1 MNTIIRYLTLAVFG
15 GGGIALLGLGLAGEA
30 RAQTSTTCPLD
41 TDTQYVFKP
50 YICGVSTPSS
60 GSTQKVTWRVTFSE
74 PVTGVDWRDFMT
86 DDTNDVVSPD
96 LASNPG
102 RKYGL
107 GTVWE
112 EIKKI
117 SDTVY
122 EISMEWDCTAS
133 DNDCSHNEDFI
144 PTYQVGARQDRYEG
158 QVWLRLQSGAEF
170 NETHSPASVITG
182 THEMPT
188 ARVDVY

>member
-1 MNTIIRYLTLAVFG
+1 MSTIIRYLTIAVF
-15 GGGIALLGLGLAGEA
+15 GGGIALLGLAGEA
-30 RAQTSTTCPLD
+30 RACPLNA
-41 TDTQYVFKP
+41 QGQMQSLP
-50 YICGVSTPSS
+50 YICDVSTPAG

-74 PVTGVDWRDFMT
+74 PVSGVDWRDFMT
-86 DDTNDVVSPD
+86 EDTNDVVTPD
-96 LASNPG
+96 LAGNPG

-117 SDTVY
+117 SSTVY

-144 PTYQVGARQDRYEG
+144 PTYQVGARQDRYDGE
-158 QVWLRLQSGAEF
+158 VWLELQSGAGF
-170 NETHSPASVITG
+170 NEMHSPASMG
-182 THEMPT
+182 TQPHVDIPT
-188 ARVDVY
+188 ARVSVE